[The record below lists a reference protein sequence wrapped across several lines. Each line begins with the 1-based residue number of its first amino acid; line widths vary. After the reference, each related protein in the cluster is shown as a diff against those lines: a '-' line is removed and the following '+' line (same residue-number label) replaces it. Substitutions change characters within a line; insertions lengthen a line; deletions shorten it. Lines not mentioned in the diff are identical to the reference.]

1 MENEPAGNLA
11 MEIYISAAD
20 TANVTVESPL
30 GGFSQT
36 VQVVPGETELII
48 PGTTFMPI
56 GVGFFDLAFHVTSD
70 EPVSVYQLNKRTFS
84 ADAAVIIPSQ
94 ALDTEYIV
102 LAHIEPEADRVSDTR
117 ESEFLVVATEDGT
130 IIDITLSGNTIDGRS
145 AGETFQI
152 TLDAGQMY
160 QVQSEDD
167 DLTGSRV
174 VSVGGTSGGCQK
186 IAVFGGNKWTNVGGC
201 GDARDH
207 LIEQMFPVST
217 WGGNFLYVP
226 YATRSG
232 GDYVKIVAAEDGTE
246 VSISGESI
254 IY

>member
-1 MENEPAGNLA
+1 M
-11 MEIYISAAD
+11 
-20 TANVTVESPL
+20 
-30 GGFSQT
+30 
-36 VQVVPGETELII
+36 
-48 PGTTFMPI
+48 
-56 GVGFFDLAFHVTSD
+56 
-70 EPVSVYQLNKRTFS
+70 
-84 ADAAVIIPSQ
+84 
-94 ALDTEYIV
+94 

-174 VSVGGTSGGCQK
+174 VSVGGASGGCQK
-186 IAVFGGNKWTNVGGC
+186 IAVFGGNKWTNVGGGC

-217 WGGNFLYVP
+217 WVGISFMFP
-226 YATRSG
+226 MQP
-232 GDYVKIVAAEDGTE
+232 DQAE
-246 VSISGESI
+246 IM
-254 IY
+254 